1 MNLVQNISSIS
12 GRVLLSAIFISA
24 GFSKLGAGY
33 EGTQAYMSAM
43 GVGGSLLPLVIA
55 TEILAGI
62 ALLVGFGTRIA
73 AFLLAGFTLLA
84 AVLFHFNFADQ
95 MQSILFMKNL
105 AITGGLLTVI
115 AYGAGDFSLDNLRAK
130 RAS

>member
-1 MNLVQNISSIS
+1 MNAVQNVSSIS

-43 GVGGSLLPLVIA
+43 GVSGSLLPLVIA

-62 ALLVGFGTRIA
+62 ALLVGLGTRIA
-73 AFLLAGFTLLA
+73 AVLLAGFTLLA
-84 AVLFHFNFADQ
+84 AVLFHFDFSDQ

-105 AITGGLLTVI
+105 AISGGLLTVFT
-115 AYGAGDFSLDNLRAK
+115 YGAGELSIDHLRAK
-130 RAS
+130 RTS